1 GSDAAEDAAAQVR
14 TVGIDRMKRL
24 IVDSEYHTRKVIRAL
39 LLGMGCTRIFEASE
53 GESGLA
59 AIRAVHPDL
68 VLLDWE
74 LPGMSGAEFVRGL
87 RSDAAFACGRP
98 AIIMMAAYSNRTRV
112 LEAVRLG
119 IHEFLL
125 KPVPHEALRDRML
138 AVLSKPA
145 AMQSKD
151 ERPEPRKLA
160 S

>member
-24 IVDSEYHTRKVIRAL
+24 IVDSEYHVRKVIRAL

-87 RSDAAFACGRP
+87 RYDAAFAYKASCYHHDGC
-98 AIIMMAAYSNRTRV
+98 TQQ
-112 LEAVRLG
+112 
-119 IHEFLL
+119 
-125 KPVPHEALRDRML
+125 PHAR
-138 AVLSKPA
+138 S
-145 AMQSKD
+145 
-151 ERPEPRKLA
+151 
-160 S
+160 

>member
-1 GSDAAEDAAAQVR
+1 MDASAQMR
-14 TVGIDRMKRL
+14 TVGIDRMKVL
-24 IVDSEYHTRKVIRAL
+24 IVDSEYHIRKVIRAL

-87 RSDAAFACGRP
+87 RYDAAFAYRRP
-98 AIIMMAAYSNRTRV
+98 AIIMMAAHSKRTRV

-125 KPVPHEALRDRML
+125 KPVSHDALRDRML

-145 AMQSKD
+145 ALQSND
-151 ERPEPRKLA
+151 ERPESRKLA
-160 S
+160 G